1 MSNEEE
7 LDLDIVPFGEKVE
20 AKPIIEIDE
29 PVNIRPDLSEI
40 GIVEVERGI
49 CEDTYENRGIL
60 RRAKMGWDTV
70 YASNGVPTGLIMAR
84 SETMATQRRILSLA
98 EKKPILTVPDDKN
111 SDYLTGLD
119 LLIESASDALVPPW
133 VMGATKMWV
142 REQDEPIASSKRKP
156 TALPHRCR
164 FVKDDGIRCMLWS
177 SGRSPDDGLC
187 RIHLRSSLKK
197 PSDDIERARQK
208 LTQAAPYA
216 VNLLE
221 DLMENAESEPVKL
234 KAATEILDRAGVR
247 GGIEVDTS
255 VNIDVRPAA
264 QVIAERLNRLAS
276 GAQQAAAKLAEA
288 GIILQPESEIIE
300 VEVIEDTQDQDT
312 QEKTQEGVTEND

>member
-7 LDLDIVPFGEKVE
+7 LVPFGEKVE
-20 AKPIIEIDE
+20 LKPVIEIDE

-40 GIVEVERGI
+40 GIVEVERGV

-119 LLIESASDALVPPW
+119 LLIESAADALVPPW

-142 REQDEPIASSKRKP
+142 REQDEPIASAKRKP

-177 SGRSPDDGLC
+177 SGRSHDDGLC

-264 QVIAERLNRLAS
+264 LVIAERLNRLAS

-288 GIILQPESEIIE
+288 GIIIQPESEIIE
-300 VEVIEDTQDQDT
+300 VEVIEDPAPENNE
-312 QEKTQEGVTEND
+312 EKTQEGVTEND